1 MSEPGPARDP
11 ADADWTP
18 VILTVAPNGA
28 RKTQAD
34 HPALPMTPA
43 EIASCAAACVE
54 AGAAMIHLHVRD
66 KDGRHTLDAET
77 YRAAMAAIER
87 AIGNRI
93 VVQIT
98 SEAVGMYRAEQ
109 QIAMVRELRPEAVS
123 LAVREIV
130 PDQAHEAPAAV
141 FFAWMRKESV
151 LPQFIVYSD
160 ADLARFDDLV
170 ARGVVPP
177 GRHFMLFVLGR
188 YTQGQRSQPTD
199 LLPFFTANRAQRPWA
214 VCAFGPREAA
224 CAAAATAFGG
234 HVRVGFE
241 NNLYLADGSTAPD
254 NAALIAA
261 AAANAR
267 LIGRPV
273 ADAGAARDIL
283 IRYAWS

>member
-1 MSEPGPARDP
+1 MNEPARGQDP
-11 ADADWTP
+11 AEAWTP

-28 RKTQAD
+28 RKTKAD

-43 EIASCAAACVE
+43 EIAACAAACAE

-66 KDGRHTLDAET
+66 TDGRHTLDIET
-77 YRAAMAAIER
+77 YRAAIAAVER
-87 AIGNRI
+87 AVGKGI
-93 VVQIT
+93 VIQVT
-98 SEAVGMYRAEQ
+98 SEAVGMYRAEE
-109 QIAMVRELRPEAVS
+109 QIAMVREVRPEAVS

-130 PDQAHEAPAAV
+130 PDAAHEAPAAE

-160 ADLARFDDLV
+160 QDLARFDDLV
-170 ARGVVPP
+170 ARGIVPA

-188 YTQGQRSQPTD
+188 YTAGQRSQPAD
-199 LLPFFTANRAQRPWA
+199 VLPFIAANRAGRPWA

-224 CAAAATAFGG
+224 CAATATALGG

-241 NNLYLADGSTAPD
+241 NNFFLANGATAPD

-261 AAANAR
+261 AAASAK

-273 ADAGAARDIL
+273 ADAGSAREIL
-283 IRYAWS
+283 ARYGWS